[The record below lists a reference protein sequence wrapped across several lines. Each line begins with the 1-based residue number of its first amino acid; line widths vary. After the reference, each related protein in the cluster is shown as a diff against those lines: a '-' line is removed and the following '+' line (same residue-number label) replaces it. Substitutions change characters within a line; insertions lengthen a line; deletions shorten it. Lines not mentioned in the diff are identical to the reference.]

1 MINGHLSV
9 GFICQVVS
17 QETRN
22 MFKGDDISQERLLLA
37 LRDQKAEAH
46 PSEVLP
52 LETKRIA
59 TLAYKKMKI
68 GCPAITEKAKK
79 K

>member
-1 MINGHLSV
+1 MKTLWRQMYRLQDIQN
-9 GFICQVVS
+9 
-17 QETRN
+17 R
-22 MFKGDDISQERLLLA
+22 FKDENISQERLLLA
-37 LRDQKAEAH
+37 LRNQKAEAY

-68 GCPAITEKAKK
+68 TCPETIKIPMKK
-79 K
+79 RCR